1 MSGSKLE
8 FEAEWQTKPDHSDMA
23 VQTHGETTA
32 AETTGIYN
40 FQRLLLL
47 FLLGLVEPWG
57 TCIVCI
63 PMNMKIC
70 VSHKIT
76 NPF

>member
-1 MSGSKLE
+1 MSESKLE
-8 FEAEWQTKPDHSDMA
+8 FEAEQQTKPDHSDMA

-47 FLLGLVEPWG
+47 GLVEPWG
-57 TCIVCI
+57 ICIVCI
-63 PMNMKIC
+63 PMDMKIC